1 MRISSTSNH
10 QYLNRINKDLQSS
23 HKKLSS
29 GKKINSAADDAA
41 GAAIAQKIISE
52 FKGLQ
57 KATGNAATFQ
67 DLTRVADGALDTMSD
82 SLQRMRELSVQASND
97 IYSSSDKGAIQ
108 QEINQLKEHL
118 SGTASQTQFNGK
130 NVFDGQSWHAGIN
143 SDGSGMDVNMPSP
156 TAGRLGLSGYDV
168 TGDFNLNSID
178 SALNSVNGNRSALGA
193 TFNRLEYAMQNN
205 GYMALNAAAAHSRI
219 EDLDYGKEVT
229 EQKKQQALLRYSMMM
244 QRRKIEDENGRVI
257 RLYTR

>member
-1 MRISSTSNH
+1 MRISSISNH
-10 QYLNRINKDLQSS
+10 QYLNRIDKDLQSS

-178 SALNSVNGNRSALGA
+178 SALNSVNGDRSALGA
-193 TFNRLEYAMQNN
+193 TFNRLDYAMQNN
-205 GYMALNAAAAHSRI
+205 SYMALNAAAAHSRI

-244 QRRKIEDENGRVI
+244 QRRMIEDENGRVI
-257 RLYTR
+257 RLNTR